1 MMHILN
7 ITMAFSEIQTKISTY
22 LEKSEFIQCACRFT
36 ENIGK
41 EDEHLSKRYEAK
53 MLIKEL
59 KKDNPEIEDNMF
71 RALHRVQLNTFPG
84 YQKGKEVH
92 NILDDYDKKE
102 KK

>member
-1 MMHILN
+1 MAVSGSRHILCLSRLSWCSYN
-7 ITMAFSEIQTKISTY
+7 Q
-22 LEKSEFIQCACRFT
+22 LEFIQCACRFT
-36 ENIGK
+36 ENIAK

-84 YQKGKEVH
+84 YQNGKEVH
-92 NILDDYDKKE
+92 NILDDYDKG